1 MEAFMEIYPSEVI
14 EIITDLLFI
23 GQPIEKLP
31 AVDLILVFGS
41 DFIKG
46 TVDAIEEIISQK
58 KLSENGKIVFSG
70 ATGSLNAGK
79 ESEALRMA
87 AEIKERHIIN
97 ENRILTECNATNAYQ
112 NLEFSKT
119 LIENNGG
126 FEQYDKILFVGK
138 AFMLRRTQMCAKR
151 LGYPMGKIYYHGL
164 VDYTARNIAP
174 DNWWIREDARKRV
187 MEEVER
193 IGKYSAKG
201 DLDIF

>member
-1 MEAFMEIYPSEVI
+1 MDTVYPSEVI
-14 EIITDLLFI
+14 KMITEFLFI
-23 GQPIEKLP
+23 GKPIEELP
-31 AVDLILVFGS
+31 QVDLILVFGS

-46 TVDAIEEIISQK
+46 TVDAIEEIIANK
-58 KLSENGKIVFSG
+58 KLSQNGHIVFSG

-79 ESEALRMA
+79 ESEAIRMA
-87 AEIKERHIIN
+87 AEIKERDIID
-97 ENRILTECNATNAYQ
+97 ERRISVESNATNAYQ
-112 NLEFSKT
+112 NLEFSKV
-119 LIENNGG
+119 LIENIGG
-126 FEQYDKILFVGK
+126 FEKYDKILFVGK

-151 LGYPMGKIYYHGL
+151 LEYPMEKIYYHGL

-174 DNWWIREDARKRV
+174 DNWWIMEDARKRV